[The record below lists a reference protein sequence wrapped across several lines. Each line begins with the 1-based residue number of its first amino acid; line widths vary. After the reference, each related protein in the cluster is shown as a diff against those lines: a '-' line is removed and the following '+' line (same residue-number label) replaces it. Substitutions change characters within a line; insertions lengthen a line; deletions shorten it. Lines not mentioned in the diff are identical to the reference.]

1 MSNASE
7 TAPVLRSTARRA
19 RVLVV
24 DDEPRVVRLVTE
36 ILKAVGYQ
44 VVAASS
50 GSSGL
55 EMLALEQPDLVLLD
69 VLLGNG
75 PNGVEVCKRIR
86 EFSDVAVVMLTA
98 KAMESDI
105 LAGFEAGAD
114 DYLTKPFSAKELV
127 ARVEAVLRRTRR
139 SEGETV
145 TATFSCGTLS
155 INFARHAV
163 EVNGQAVALTR
174 TEYALLHQLALNANR
189 VLSHEELLTR
199 VWGQEYRDDVDYL
212 RAYIR
217 YLRRK
222 LEQDPGNPR
231 YILTSPGVGYLLAC
245 PEER

>member
-1 MSNASE
+1 MYQEGAMSNA
-7 TAPVLRSTARRA
+7 STARRA
-19 RVLVV
+19 KILVV

-44 VVAASS
+44 VVASTS
-50 GSSGL
+50 GEAGL
-55 EMLALEQPDLVLLD
+55 EVLALEQPELVLLD

-75 PNGVEVCKRIR
+75 PNGVEVCRRLR
-86 EFSDVAVVMLTA
+86 EFSDVAVIMLTA
-98 KAMESDI
+98 KAMESDV

-127 ARVEAVLRRTRR
+127 ARVQAVTRRTERAQ
-139 SEGETV
+139 GETV
-145 TATFSCGTLS
+145 TATLSCGALS
-155 INFARHAV
+155 INFARHTV
-163 EVNGQAVALTR
+163 EVNGRAVALTR

-189 VLSHEELLTR
+189 VLSHQELLAH
-199 VWGQEYRDDVDYL
+199 VWGPEYRDDVDYL

-222 LEQDPGNPR
+222 LEPDPGNPR
-231 YILTSPGVGYLLAC
+231 YILTSPGVGYLLVC

>member
-1 MSNASE
+1 MGNAHM
-7 TAPVLRSTARRA
+7 ARSVRI
-19 RVLVV
+19 LVV

-44 VVAASS
+44 VVASSS
-50 GSSGL
+50 GDSGL

-69 VLLGNG
+69 VLLGSG
-75 PNGVEVCKRIR
+75 PNGFEVCKRIR
-86 EFSDVAVVMLTA
+86 EFSDVAVIMLTA
-98 KAMESDI
+98 KAMESDV

-127 ARVEAVLRRTRR
+127 ARVQAVLRRTQQAQ
-139 SEGETV
+139 GETV
-145 TATFSCGTLS
+145 TATFSCGALA

-163 EVNGQAVALTR
+163 EVNGRAIALTR
-174 TEYALLHQLALNANR
+174 TEYALLQQLALNANR

-199 VWGQEYRDDVDYL
+199 VWGSEYRDDVDYL

-222 LEQDPGNPR
+222 LEQDPANPR
-231 YILTSPGVGYLLAC
+231 YILTLPGFGYQLVC
-245 PEER
+245 PDER